1 MKKEENKNNSKKI
14 LTICGLSALCLAVLT
29 GAYFLTKE
37 PENDFVPASTE
48 TGSSTDTWKETTD
61 TDTIL
66 PSGQPS
72 KETQI
77 EGSTSDQT
85 QVVVTEDETGSTS
98 NLSDSV
104 TKEDA
109 ATSKP
114 QDKPVTTDDT
124 KNPDKQPEYDPSV
137 PTTKPDDTPPADKG
151 TDTPAPSAPDNDH
164 PGQVYDPVFGWIDTG
179 DTRQDNVDSDGDI
192 NKQIGTMG
200 GN

>member
-1 MKKEENKNNSKKI
+1 MKKDETKNNSKKI
-14 LTICGLSALCLAVLT
+14 LTICGLSTLCLGVLA

-37 PENDFVPASTE
+37 PENDFVPASAE

-66 PSGQPS
+66 PSSQPS
-72 KETQI
+72 EDIQI
-77 EGSTSDQT
+77 EGSSSDQT
-85 QVVVTEDETGSTS
+85 QVIVTEDENGSTS

-104 TKEDA
+104 TKEEA
-109 ATSKP
+109 AASKP

-124 KNPDKQPEYDPSV
+124 SNPDKQPEYDSSV
-137 PTTKPDDTPPADKG
+137 PTPNPDDTPPADKG
-151 TDTPAPSAPDNDH
+151 TDTPAPDNDH